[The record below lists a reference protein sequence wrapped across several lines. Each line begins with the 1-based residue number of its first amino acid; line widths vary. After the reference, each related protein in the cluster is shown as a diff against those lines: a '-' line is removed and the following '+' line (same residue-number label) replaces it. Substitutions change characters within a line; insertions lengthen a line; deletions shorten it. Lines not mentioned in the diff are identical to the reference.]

1 MDAAPAPSPA
11 RLDRTDAALLG
22 AFLLAAVLGSWQRCL
37 LVNDG
42 ALYLTAAWLGDA
54 WNLFFD
60 QNTGRAVSTFMQ
72 FGLVWALRPV
82 FGASSDAFMIAG
94 HALYFAGPLILWAIV
109 RLVEPHRA
117 YSRLYLAAV
126 LMMIYFTS
134 EAVVGMGLWLIW
146 FAWVGAS
153 GRSWPTIAVATVL
166 FAVVIAF
173 THPAMMLV
181 SLLVALVGGGLILAG
196 RPFPRQQA
204 IAAMAMGLLLT
215 AGFVVMSAAF
225 HPSNPTILFQQGLN
239 RYDYVDPVWMMRTF
253 FLFPMLPAVWLLL
266 LAPGLESARL
276 RWRLP
281 PSAIWILGALG
292 LWFAAAGTGLLTWL
306 YARHTAPHVLAVT
319 LALAL
324 VAPAAWLASA
334 RRPLLLCAAIAAT
347 AAVSYNVDLFL
358 FGRFVDRHLQTGIV
372 DVATPSVA
380 WPSPMTGAYGM
391 RSYLKWAAGPDYQRD
406 VVVPIYDWYEV
417 TLAFY
422 SFFRSDRQA
431 ILFHALDRRGAW
443 LPFECG
449 PLAAVQRQPHDA
461 RDQMLMTFL
470 MQHYCVR

>member
-1 MDAAPAPSPA
+1 MTAASVPSPA

-42 ALYLTAAWLGDA
+42 AVYLTAAWLGDA
-54 WNLFFD
+54 WHLFFD
-60 QNTGRAVSTFMQ
+60 QNTGRAVSTLMQ
-72 FGLVWALRPV
+72 FGLAWALRPV
-82 FGASSDAFMIAG
+82 FGASSDAFMLAG
-94 HALYFAGPLILWAIV
+94 HALYFAGPLVLWAIM
-109 RLVEPHRA
+109 RRVEPHRA
-117 YSRLYLAAV
+117 YSRLYLAV
-126 LMMIYFTS
+126 ILMMIYFTS
-134 EAVVGMGLWLIW
+134 EAVVGLGFWLIW
-146 FAWVGAS
+146 FAWVETA
-153 GRSWPTIAVATVL
+153 GRSRPVIAASTVV
-166 FAVVIAF
+166 FAAVIAF

-181 SLLVALVGGGLILAG
+181 SLLAAAVGCALILAG
-196 RPFPRQQA
+196 RPFPRHQA
-204 IAAMAMGLLLT
+204 IAAAAMGGLLM
-215 AGFVVMSAAF
+215 AAFVAMSAVF
-225 HPSNPTILFQQGLN
+225 HPSNSTILFQQGLN
-239 RYDYVDPVWMMRTF
+239 RYDYIDPVWMMRTF
-253 FLFPMLPAVWLLL
+253 ILFPMLPAVWLLL

-281 PSAIWILGALG
+281 PRAIWILGALG

-334 RRPLLLCAAIAAT
+334 RRPLVLCAAIAAT
-347 AAVSYNVDLFL
+347 AALSYTVDLFL
-358 FGRFVDRHLQTGIV
+358 FGRFVDRHFQPGV
-372 DVATPSVA
+372 VNVATPSVA
-380 WPSPMTGAYGM
+380 WPPPMTGLYGM
-391 RSYLKWAAGPDYQRD
+391 RSYVKWAVGADYQRD

-431 ILFHALDRRGAW
+431 ILFHALDRRGTW
-443 LPFECG
+443 VPFECG

-461 RDQMLMTFL
+461 RDQLLLTFL
-470 MQHYCVR
+470 TQHYCVR